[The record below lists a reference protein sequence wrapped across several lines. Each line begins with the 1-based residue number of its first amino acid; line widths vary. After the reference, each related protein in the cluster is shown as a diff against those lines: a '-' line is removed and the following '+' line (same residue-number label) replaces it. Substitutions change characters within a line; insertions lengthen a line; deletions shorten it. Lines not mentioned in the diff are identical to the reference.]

1 MVAGKWSAREILCH
15 LADCEIVFAYRL
27 RQAAAQEHHVI
38 QPFDQD
44 TWARAYAAYDA
55 AAALNTFASVR
66 ERNIEFIKRATEETL
81 AKPVTHPERGELKFK
96 TIFETMAMI

>member
-1 MVAGKWSAREILCH
+1 M
-15 LADCEIVFAYRL
+15 
-27 RQAAAQEHHVI
+27 I

-66 ERNIEFIKRATEETL
+66 EWNIEFIKRATEETL

-96 TIFETMAMI
+96 TIFETMAGHDLNHLEQLEGIAKKFG